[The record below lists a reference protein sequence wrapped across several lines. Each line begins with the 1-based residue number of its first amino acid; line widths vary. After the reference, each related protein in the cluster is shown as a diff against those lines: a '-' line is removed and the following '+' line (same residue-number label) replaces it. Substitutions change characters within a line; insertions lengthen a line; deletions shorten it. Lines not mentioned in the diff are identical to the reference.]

1 MELDDFRRQWQQQ
14 PVEPTQ
20 ISLTEQKLRTMLAN
34 QTDGPLARMKKNAIR
49 DLRFLLVVL
58 VINVA
63 NVVNLTK
70 RHGLDEVRPVLLA
83 LVLLMVAFV
92 AWNMFTQLRLIR
104 QLQESVGAVY
114 LQLRT
119 KMQQI
124 RQLMY
129 LRRYAGVVFVLAL
142 ATIVVYS
149 QRSKLMHALSTGEID
164 WKMVS
169 LAVLIVAA
177 LGVLV
182 LIGEHKQQRRYGR
195 YLDQLEA
202 TLRELEA

>member
-1 MELDDFRRQWQQQ
+1 MELDNFRRRWQEQ

-20 ISLTEQKLRTMLAN
+20 SSLTEQKLRTMLAN
-34 QTDGPLARMKKNAIR
+34 QTDGPVAHMKRNAIR

-63 NVVNLTK
+63 NVFNLTK
-70 RHGLDEVRPVLLA
+70 RHGLAEVRPVLLA
-83 LVLLMVAFV
+83 LVVVMVAFV

-104 QLQESVGAVY
+104 QLQEGAGAVY

-119 KMQQI
+119 KMQRI
-124 RQLMY
+124 RQLMH
-129 LRRYAGVVFVLAL
+129 LRRYAGGVFLVAL
-142 ATIVVYS
+142 AAIVLFS
-149 QRSKLMHALSTGEID
+149 QRSKLAHTLATGAVD

-169 LAVLIVAA
+169 LIVLIIAA

-182 LIGEHKQQRRYGR
+182 LIGEHKQQRRYGQ